1 MTNKSH
7 FEWDETKNQDNQ
19 KKHGVPFEIAQYA
32 FADQNRII
40 LEDLDLNQ
48 LCTKMYEMEHPYVI
62 YKDIS
67 ITPWD
72 ICNVLMSEKIA
83 ESYEPEFP
91 EKMVCPH
98 CGKAV

>member
-1 MTNKSH
+1 M
-7 FEWDETKNQDNQ
+7 
-19 KKHGVPFEIAQYA
+19 
-32 FADQNRII
+32 I
-40 LEDLDLNQ
+40 LEAISEKLGYLRNIDNFLEMSSDTIELEEARVIFDDL
-48 LCTKMYEMEHPYVI
+48 KIHEVSAMMYDMDHPYVI